1 MNDNSLSIVKN
12 AARKQF
18 RLTVR
23 QFAIMTMVYM
33 DGIEDST
40 GYYANDL
47 NISKPSVCKAIS
59 HLEEIHLVK
68 REKHLC
74 DDRKIKVT
82 KTDTGIQYMRNIGAI
97 H

>member
-1 MNDNSLSIVKN
+1 MDNNSLSIVKN

-33 DGIEDST
+33 DGIEESVN
-40 GYYANDL
+40 YYANDL
-47 NISKPSVCKAIS
+47 NISKPSVCKALN

-68 REKHLC
+68 REKIYATIEKSKLQ
-74 DDRKIKVT
+74 KLILVSST
-82 KTDTGIQYMRNIGAI
+82 
-97 H
+97 

>member
-1 MNDNSLSIVKN
+1 MNSKLSSIVKKS
-12 AARKQF
+12 ARKRF
-18 RLTVR
+18 CLTVR

-33 DGIEDST
+33 DGIEESVN
-40 GYYANDL
+40 YYANDL
-47 NISKPSVCKAIS
+47 NISKPSVCKALN

-68 REKHLC
+68 RGKHLC

-82 KTDTGIQYMRNIGAI
+82 KTDTGIQYMKNIGAI

>member
-1 MNDNSLSIVKN
+1 MDDNSSSIVKN
-12 AARKQF
+12 AARKRF
-18 RLTVR
+18 CLTVR

-47 NISKPSVCKAIS
+47 NLSRADVCKALNR
-59 HLEEIHLVK
+59 LEEIHLVK

-82 KTDTGIQYMRNIGAI
+82 KTDTGIQYMKNIGAI

>member
-1 MNDNSLSIVKN
+1 MNNKLSSIVKKS
-12 AARKQF
+12 ARKRF
-18 RLTVR
+18 CLTVR
-23 QFAIMTMVYM
+23 QLAIMTMVYM

-47 NISKPSVCKAIS
+47 NLSRADVCKALNR
-59 HLEEIHLVK
+59 LEEIHLVK

-82 KTDTGIQYMRNIGAI
+82 KTDTGIQYMKNIGAI

>member
-1 MNDNSLSIVKN
+1 MNDKLSSIVKQS
-12 AARKQF
+12 ARKRF
-18 RLTVR
+18 CLTVR

-47 NISKPSVCKAIS
+47 NLTRADVCKALNR
-59 HLEEIHLVK
+59 LEKIHLVK
-68 REKHLC
+68 RGKHLC
-74 DDRKIKVT
+74 DDRKIRVT
-82 KTDTGIQYMRNIGAI
+82 KTDTGIQYMKNIGAI